1 MDRNVK
7 IAKELIKLAKNLV
20 ATDDMIIKKIF
31 GWLFRNKAE
40 EIFDYTPP
48 KRINKTK
55 FALTMT
61 TLSSTIEKQMHSSI
75 KDYIEKNNLF
85 DGATVTNYLNYS
97 NDYDSLDEEFGQDI
111 MGRIASNLKKEGII
125 SED

>member
-40 EIFDYTPP
+40 EILTIHHQ
-48 KRINKTK
+48 KESTK
-55 FALTMT
+55 QN
-61 TLSSTIEKQMHSSI
+61 SH
-75 KDYIEKNNLF
+75 
-85 DGATVTNYLNYS
+85 
-97 NDYDSLDEEFGQDI
+97 
-111 MGRIASNLKKEGII
+111 
-125 SED
+125 